1 MTITKERRQEVI
13 AEYRNGEGDTGS
25 PEVQIALLSEVAAL
39 CIDGIK
45 NDNFWATYP
54 SERQEGQLRARVE
67 SQVAQTPPDYLLN
80 VTLMAPPPKKA

>member
-1 MTITKERRQEVI
+1 MGDNPGFVEALRYHDRGRVSLTYVAI
-13 AEYRNGEGDTGS
+13 A
-25 PEVQIALLSEVAAL
+25 PLSEVAAL

-67 SQVAQTPPDYLLN
+67 SQVNQTPPDYLLN
-80 VTLMAPPPKKA
+80 VTLMAPPPKKS